1 MDDNNNDFEFKFPF
15 LMASIA
21 KRGSGKSFLTKY
33 LVHNWIENGDIDEVM
48 AFTNTNELNGEYDY
62 LKKKFIFNRYDE
74 QTMKKIMEA
83 QKTQIKKN
91 PKKVKNILVIMDDVI
106 GSLDS
111 YSPTVRELITQGR
124 HYKIS
129 LILNIQISKRE
140 FSTDFRKNADYF
152 LIGYNGK
159 DTFRQLY
166 EEFEF
171 KGKLNE
177 FVEFMHQNT
186 TDYNFV
192 LYVNKVMDTYDVN
205 KRYKI
210 IRAEDSEEIKKFKV
224 NNENKILS

>member
-1 MDDNNNDFEFKFPF
+1 MTFNNIMDKNNNEFEFKFPL
-15 LMASIA
+15 LMCSVA

-48 AFTNTNELNGEYDY
+48 AFTNTNEMNKEYDY

-74 QTMKKIMEA
+74 NTMKMIMEA
-83 QKTQIKKN
+83 QKKQIIKDS
-91 PKKVKNILVIMDDVI
+91 KKVKNVLVIMDDVI

-159 DTFRQLY
+159 DTFKSLFD
-166 EEFEF
+166 EFEF
-171 KGKLNE
+171 QGKLPE
-177 FVEFMHQNT
+177 FVNFMHENT
-186 TDYNFV
+186 TDFNFV
-192 LYVNKVMDTYDVN
+192 LYVNKVMDTYDIN

-210 IRAEDSEEIKKFKV
+210 IRAEDSEEIKKFKI
-224 NNENKILS
+224 K

>member
-1 MDDNNNDFEFKFPF
+1 MDNNNEEFQFKFPF
-15 LMASIA
+15 LLASIA

-33 LVHNWIENGDIDEVM
+33 LVHHWIENGDIDEVM
-48 AFTNTNELNGEYDY
+48 AFTNTNELNKEYDY
-62 LKKKFIFNRYDE
+62 LKKKFILNRYDE
-74 QTMKKIMEA
+74 KTMKNIMET
-83 QKTQIKKN
+83 QKKQIIKDS
-91 PKKVKNILVIMDDVI
+91 KKVKNLLVIMDDVI

-159 DTFRQLY
+159 NTFKQLF

-177 FVEFMHQNT
+177 FVDFMHKNT

-192 LYVNKVMDTYDVN
+192 LYINKVMDSYDIN
-205 KRYKI
+205 KRYRI
-210 IRAEDSEEIKKFKV
+210 IHAEESEELNKFKI
-224 NNENKILS
+224 K

>member
-1 MDDNNNDFEFKFPF
+1 MEKNNNDFEFKFPF

-33 LVHNWIENGDIDEVM
+33 LVHNWVENGDIDEVM
-48 AFTNTNELNGEYDY
+48 AFTNTNEMNKEYDY

-74 QTMKKIMEA
+74 NTMKMIMET
-83 QKTQIKKN
+83 QKKQIIKDS
-91 PKKVKNILVIMDDVI
+91 KKVKNVLVIMDDVI

-159 DTFRQLY
+159 DTFKSLY

-171 KGKLNE
+171 QGKLPE
-177 FVEFMHQNT
+177 FVNFMHENT
-186 TDYNFV
+186 TDFNFV
-192 LYVNKVMDTYDVN
+192 LYVNKVMDTYDIN
-205 KRYKI
+205 KRFKI
-210 IRAEDSEEIKKFKV
+210 IRAEDSEEIKKFKI
-224 NNENKILS
+224 K